1 MGQGP
6 CRPNLYAV
14 EQLAQFLEG
23 HGIPLMVASINRE
36 HIEEFSGDML
46 RRFQATTAFIRHR
59 ALQQFWKWDVAEGEL
74 TRSSLDRIV
83 SIRVPKDS
91 PRVLSDSDLRQILKF
106 CP

>member
-6 CRPNLYAV
+6 CKPNLYAV
-14 EQLAQFLEG
+14 EQPAQFLEE
-23 HGIPLMVASINRE
+23 HGMPLVVTNINHE
-36 HIEEFSGDML
+36 HIEEFSGGML

-91 PRVLSDSDLRQILKF
+91 PRVISDSDLRQILKF